1 MEITFELVSAR
12 LIRMQLEAGID
23 QLERDA
29 NSGRYNTLC
38 IRQLGRVAMAL
49 GHHEVCE
56 RAILLL
62 QVAPAEAFLAG
73 TITNIQLPAT
83 PPEGMQTLGAYE
95 EWKDDF
101 PPYQEAKTV
110 EHIKSLAVFEEHI
123 ALCLKGRFTEARAKA
138 GSGRHLEEVGVT
150 LAILGKFDNATSIA
164 CDSVLGAFRQQGVWL
179 VLVIELF
186 RRRRTEESTTLLKEL
201 QSAALDT
208 GDRIHLALGF
218 AGREP
223 WGGYPYP
230 DW

>member
-1 MEITFELVSAR
+1 MEITFDIISAR
-12 LIRMQLEAGID
+12 LIKIQLEAGID

-49 GHHEVCE
+49 GHQEVCE

-73 TITNIQLPAT
+73 MITNIQLPAT
-83 PPEGMQTLGAYE
+83 PPEGMRTLGSYE
-95 EWKDDF
+95 EWKDRF
-101 PPYQEAKTV
+101 PPYQEEKTV
-110 EHIKSLAVFEEHI
+110 EHVKSSAASEEHL
-123 ALCLKGRFTEARAKA
+123 ALCFEGRFMEARAKA

-150 LAILGKFDNATSIA
+150 LAILGEFDNAKSIA
-164 CDSVLGAFRQQGVWL
+164 CDSVLEAFRQQGVWL

-201 QSAALDT
+201 ESAGLDT